1 MAKLIL
7 DLENALKKTNTI
19 SQSSDT
25 FMSDEPHA
33 FFSRAAISVQLE
45 CMGHMKKINEPSN
58 SIIFLCYSYH
68 PCIV

>member
-45 CMGHMKKINEPSN
+45 CMGHMKKNQ
-58 SIIFLCYSYH
+58 
-68 PCIV
+68 